1 VTSFVT
7 RKLLQLVPMTL
18 AISAIVFFAIRLSPV
33 DPITYAINPDA
44 SISQERLDDLREQLG
59 LNDPLILQYFR
70 WLGDVLE
77 GDWGYS
83 IQTGRPITQILRERF
98 PATLEL
104 TVTAFVIST
113 VLGIV
118 WGLLSAAKPNGIAD
132 YAGRLMGV
140 LSVAVPGFFFA
151 ILLLQVFSYQLEWF
165 NPGGRVYPGETG
177 LIDRLPNL
185 VLPVVTLVFGMV
197 GILIRYTRNSAL
209 DVMSREYI
217 KTARSKG
224 LSERQILFRH
234 VMRNS
239 LGPVLVILV
248 FRLPILVGGSV
259 LVEYVFRW
267 PGIGNIIVT
276 SIASSDYPVVMI
288 TTMLV
293 AVAILIASFLVDV
306 VKAIADPRVRL
317 N

>member
-1 VTSFVT
+1 VTAFVT
-7 RKLLQLVPMTL
+7 RKLLQLIPMSL
-18 AISAIVFFAIRLSPV
+18 AISALVFFTIRLSPI
-33 DPITYAINPDA
+33 DPITYSISPDA
-44 SISQERLDDLREQLG
+44 SMSQERLEELRQQLG
-59 LNDPLILQYFR
+59 LNDPLIQQYFR
-70 WLGDVLE
+70 WLGDVLQ

-83 IQTGRPITQILRERF
+83 IQSGRPITAIIGDRF

-104 TVTAFVIST
+104 TVTAFFIST
-113 VLGIV
+113 VLGIS
-118 WGLLSAAKPNGIAD
+118 WGLFSAARPNGIID
-132 YAGRLMGV
+132 YAGRMMGV

-151 ILLLQVFSYQLEWF
+151 ILLLQVFAYQLEWF
-165 NPGGRVYPGETG
+165 NPGGRVYPGKTG
-177 LIDRLPNL
+177 MFDRLPNL
-185 VLPVVTLVFGMV
+185 VLPVVTMVFSMI

-248 FRLPILVGGSV
+248 FRLPLLVGGSV
-259 LVEYVFRW
+259 LIEYVFRW
-267 PGIGNIIVT
+267 PGIGNVIVT
-276 SIASSDYPVVMI
+276 SIASSDYPLVMI
-288 TTMLV
+288 TTMLI
-293 AVAILIASFLVDV
+293 AIAILIASFLVDV

-317 N
+317 G

>member
-1 VTSFVT
+1 MTTFVT
-7 RKLLQLVPMTL
+7 RKLLQLIPMSL
-18 AISAIVFFAIRLSPV
+18 AISAVVFFAIRLSPV
-33 DPITYAINPDA
+33 DPITYSMSPDA
-44 SISQERLDDLREQLG
+44 SMSQENLEALREQLG
-59 LNDPLILQYFR
+59 LNDPLIAQYIR
-70 WLGDVLE
+70 WLGDVLQ
-77 GDWGYS
+77 GNWGNS
-83 IQTGRPITQILRERF
+83 IQSGRPITSIIWERF

-104 TVTAFVIST
+104 TASAFVIST
-113 VLGIV
+113 IIGVV
-118 WGLLSAAKPNGIAD
+118 WGLVSASKPNGLVD
-132 YAGRLMGV
+132 YSGRVMGV
-140 LSVAVPGFFFA
+140 LSVAVPSFFFA
-151 ILLLQVFSYQLEWF
+151 ILLLQIFAYQLEWF
-165 NPGGRVYPGETG
+165 NPGGRVYPGKTG
-177 LIDRLPNL
+177 FWDRLPNM
-185 VLPVVTLVFGMV
+185 VLPVTTLIFGMLGV
-197 GILIRYTRNSAL
+197 LIRYTRNSAL

-267 PGIGNIIVT
+267 PGIGNVIVT
-276 SIASSDYPVVMI
+276 SIASSDYPLVMI

-293 AVAILIASFLVDV
+293 AIAILIASFLVDV

-317 N
+317 D